1 MSSHV
6 SGAVKC
12 DAKKITSLAAIMI
25 KPSLLG
31 NELQWLSVTACHTE
45 TRLVTPPMSV
55 CASSLSDFDVVTS
68 AIGTCIQKYVIERY
82 FCVIVLMIISQTHV
96 QAVATVH

>member
-1 MSSHV
+1 MSNHV

-55 CASSLSDFDVVTS
+55 CVSSLSDFDVVITYGGKANFNKCS
-68 AIGTCIQKYVIERY
+68 PFLALKVTQH
-82 FCVIVLMIISQTHV
+82 T
-96 QAVATVH
+96 A